1 MSPLWMFPALIAAIL
16 TGFPVALAM
25 MALAVI
31 FGMQSF
37 GFEGLLFQCIQKIEE
52 VATAQV
58 LAAVP
63 LFIFMG
69 AMFEQSGIA
78 ARLFDA
84 IQMWMRRVPG
94 GIAVGTILMCVIFAA
109 TSGVVGATETVVGLL
124 AIPPMLRYG
133 YNKGLISGTICAGG
147 SLGTIIPPSVLAVVI
162 GPTAQ
167 ADVGKVLLG
176 MFIPGLMLAICY
188 ILYIVLRCIIRPED
202 GPTAKVAESDLTLAG
217 KLLFTGKVLVPPV
230 VVIVAVL
237 GSMMAG
243 LATPTEASAT
253 GALGTVLL
261 AIAYGRFS
269 WAVLL
274 DSTMRTVR
282 ITAMILTIVACGQMF
297 AAVFVGSGGLQLL
310 QDFMLGFGVGK
321 WGLLFIVMFIVF
333 VAGFMLEPLVIIL
346 MVVPITL
353 PLIMQAGFDASP
365 YGKEWFCVL
374 FLVML
379 QTGYLTPPMA
389 PSIFYLRG
397 IAPPEITLRHMYTG
411 IWPFIALQLVV
422 VAALVF
428 FPQFVTWL
436 PNAVLTGAR

>member
-1 MSPLWMFPALIAAIL
+1 MFPALILTIL
-16 TGFPVALAM
+16 TGFPVALSM
-25 MALAVI
+25 LSLAVI
-31 FGMQSF
+31 FGISTF
-37 GFEGLLFQCIQKIEE
+37 GFEGLLYQCIQKIEE

-94 GIAVGTILMCVIFAA
+94 GIAVGTVLMCVIFAA

-167 ADVGKVLLG
+167 ADVGQVLLG
-176 MFIPGLMLAICY
+176 MFIPGLLLATSY
-188 ILYIVLRCIIRPED
+188 IIYIVLRCIVRPQD
-202 GPTAKVAESDLTLAG
+202 GPPAKVAESELPLG
-217 KLLFTGKVLVPPV
+217 EKLLFTAKVLVPPV
-230 VVIVAVL
+230 VVIIAVL
-237 GSMMAG
+237 GSMMMG
-243 LATPTEASAT
+243 FATPTEASAT
-253 GALGTVLL
+253 GALGTVAL
-261 AIAYGRFS
+261 AVAYGRFS
-269 WAVLL
+269 WPVLL
-274 DSTMRTVR
+274 DAAMRTVR
-282 ITAMILTIVACGQMF
+282 ITAMILLIVACGQMF
-297 AAVFVGSGGLQLL
+297 AAVFVGSGGLQIL
-310 QDFMLGFGVGK
+310 QDFMLSFGVGK

-333 VAGFMLEPLVIIL
+333 IAGFMLEPLVIIL
-346 MVVPITL
+346 MVVPITM
-353 PLIMQAGFDASP
+353 PLILQAGFD
-365 YGKEWFCVL
+365 KEWFCVL

-411 IWPFIALQLVV
+411 IWPFIGLQLVV
-422 VAALVF
+422 VLLLVV
-428 FPQFVTWL
+428 FPELVTWL
-436 PNAVLTGAR
+436 PDKLLTGAR